1 MPEKNTHR
9 ILHPVYKTVF
19 SVTEEL
25 YESKSAREPLFSHTV
40 RGSFRMDLVR
50 ALCVGTA
57 VLFAITVAGLL
68 AGDRKK

>member
-1 MPEKNTHR
+1 MPGKNTQR
-9 ILHPVYKTVF
+9 ISHPVYRTVF

-25 YESKSAREPLFSHTV
+25 YESKTAKEPLFSRTV
-40 RGSFRMDLVR
+40 RGNLRIDLVR

-57 VLFAITVAGLL
+57 VLSAIAVVGLL